1 LPTDSQHYVVT
12 YNDAIAAHELVIKV
26 SGGRSGVLNESSLLS
41 ALARPYCGYFDTLE
55 EKAAVLMEA
64 IIQNH
69 GFVDGNK
76 RTAVFLLFYFI
87 TLSKSWIPPIKDGED
102 IDLEL
107 ENLAVAMASGQIDAE
122 TVTQWLKP
130 RLKPL

>member
-1 LPTDSQHYVVT
+1 
-12 YNDAIAAHELVIKV
+12 
-26 SGGRSGVLNESSLLS
+26 
-41 ALARPYCGYFDTLE
+41 
-55 EKAAVLMEA
+55 MEA

-87 TLSKSWIPPIKDGED
+87 TLSKYSISPIEDGEN

-107 ENLAVAMASGQIDAE
+107 ENMAVAMASGQIGSE
-122 TVTQWLKP
+122 TVTQWLRP
-130 RLKPL
+130 RLKPT